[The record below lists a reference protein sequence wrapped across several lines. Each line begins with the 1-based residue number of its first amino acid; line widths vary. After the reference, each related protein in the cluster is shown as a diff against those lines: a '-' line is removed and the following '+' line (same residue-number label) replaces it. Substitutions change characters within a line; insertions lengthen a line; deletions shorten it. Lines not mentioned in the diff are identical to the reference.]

1 MSALEIQ
8 SEGQVLGLQ
17 VRLGFLP
24 EIYYVKNIKSQ
35 QRNVIIQGF
44 QHALKPSIFF

>member
-1 MSALEIQ
+1 MPALEIQ

-17 VRLGFLP
+17 VRLAFLS

-35 QRNVIIQGF
+35 Q
-44 QHALKPSIFF
+44 